1 MQPTREATP
10 ADPLNYTRPRFFLFF
25 TFLFSDLEEKNVH
38 IAAAHFGI
46 SRQAATFNKERKRK
60 KERKV

>member
-38 IAAAHFGI
+38 IAAANFGI
-46 SRQAATFNKERKRK
+46 SRQVATFKKEIK